1 MIIVRSGQSKVSIEE
16 FYGAEKPVMFG
27 MLMLKNIVIS
37 NLIEIKNNS
46 KYLMGYLDEVVRPL
60 VSVLPE
66 ESGYVK
72 TFKVKDG
79 DKDKNS
85 KLISLH
91 INHSKLLEN
100 YKAIWTKIEDL

>member
-1 MIIVRSGQSKVSIEE
+1 MIMLRSGESKVSIEE
-16 FYGAEKPVMFG
+16 FYGAEKPIMLG

-91 INHSKLLEN
+91 INRGKLLET
-100 YKAIWTKIEDL
+100 YKTIWIKIEDL

>member
-1 MIIVRSGQSKVSIEE
+1 
-16 FYGAEKPVMFG
+16 
-27 MLMLKNIVIS
+27 MLKNIVIS
-37 NLIEIKNNS
+37 
-46 KYLMGYLDEVVRPL
+46 L

-91 INHSKLLEN
+91 INRGKLLET
-100 YKAIWTKIEDL
+100 YKTIWIKIEDL